1 MGTKLLQTIIGAD
14 IVMGMILTR
23 PLNGDMKLRMLCV
36 KPQMMLSHIMLRYVD
51 VSDS

>member
-14 IVMGMILTR
+14 IVMGTILTR
-23 PLNGDMKLRMLCV
+23 PLNGAL
-36 KPQMMLSHIMLRYVD
+36 PHMMLSHIMLRHVD